1 MLAPLSTIYP
11 ADSGSYV
18 SAVHVKLIHGCDNNS
33 VRKVKT
39 DKMDAVRI
47 ADYGLSNW
55 VLLKPYAPQEDT
67 RLLLTAN
74 RRQYTQYSNLIS
86 ASKNNFH
93 S

>member
-39 DKMDAVRI
+39 GKMDAVRI

-74 RRQYTQYSNLIS
+74 IRQYTQYSNLIS